1 MSSRFKSFLYSQD
14 KAPYVFICPFVL
26 LFVIFFV
33 YPIISTVIMSF
44 EEILPGQVEFLGL
57 KNYEKLFSDRSF
69 WIAIRNSVVY
79 MVLTLIL
86 LIPIPMVLACI
97 LDSKLVIGKGFFRGV
112 FFVPVL
118 TSVVVAGTIFRLMF
132 GELPGS
138 LMNRVLAFFGHE
150 PIKWLFSYGTGY
162 TALLLLAVWRWTGMN
177 IVYFF
182 AGLNN
187 IPTELYEAA
196 DIDGAKGLQKFR
208 FITLPLL
215 KPSRTYVIT
224 ISVFAGLRMFT
235 ESYMLW
241 SGNNSPHE
249 IGLTI
254 IGYLYRQG
262 IEQNEMG
269 YASAV
274 GLVLLVL
281 AMILNLSQ
289 LKVSGFFKK
298 GDSIE

>member
-1 MSSRFKSFLYSQD
+1 MRLGCFGKFNQ
-14 KAPYVFICPFVL
+14 
-26 LFVIFFV
+26 
-33 YPIISTVIMSF
+33 F
-44 EEILPGQVEFLGL
+44 ELIE
-57 KNYEKLFSDRSF
+57 KNGFDCAELDFGELAAMTDAQLSEVKRQ
-69 WIAIRNSVVY
+69 IRNSVVY

-196 DIDGAKGLQKFR
+196 DIDGAGTLKKFWH
-208 FITLPLL
+208 ITLPQL
-215 KPSRTYVIT
+215 
-224 ISVFAGLRMFT
+224 
-235 ESYMLW
+235 
-241 SGNNSPHE
+241 NS
-249 IGLTI
+249 T
-254 IGYLYRQG
+254 
-262 IEQNEMG
+262 
-269 YASAV
+269 
-274 GLVLLVL
+274 LVTGFLL
-281 AMILNLSQ
+281 AMTGAFVNNYDVVNVMTGGGPFHSTEVAIYTIMTTAFRYSNMGKANAMSTILVIFVAIVGFIQ
-289 LKVSGFFKK
+289 LKVMTR
-298 GDSIE
+298 DENYE

>member
-138 LMNRVLAFFGHE
+138 LMNRVLAFFGH
-150 PIKWLFSYGTGY
+150 
-162 TALLLLAVWRWTGMN
+162 
-177 IVYFF
+177 
-182 AGLNN
+182 
-187 IPTELYEAA
+187 
-196 DIDGAKGLQKFR
+196 
-208 FITLPLL
+208 
-215 KPSRTYVIT
+215 
-224 ISVFAGLRMFT
+224 
-235 ESYMLW
+235 
-241 SGNNSPHE
+241 
-249 IGLTI
+249 
-254 IGYLYRQG
+254 
-262 IEQNEMG
+262 
-269 YASAV
+269 
-274 GLVLLVL
+274 
-281 AMILNLSQ
+281 
-289 LKVSGFFKK
+289 
-298 GDSIE
+298 